1 MKHASKNWRQVR
13 RVTLERAQRNIVH
26 PLLSVQTAFLVAIS
40 IYFGGL
46 LRFSIFYTG
55 SSEFFLFDVFQAVTL
70 VAASI
75 AIMLLLGP
83 VVILGVLSRR
93 FERLL
98 GEQ

>member
-26 PLLSVQTAFLVAIS
+26 PLLSIQTAFLVAIS

-46 LRFSIFYTG
+46 LRFSVFYTG
-55 SSEFFLFDVFQAVTL
+55 PSEFFLFDAFQAVTL
-70 VAASI
+70 VVAAI
-75 AIMLLLGP
+75 TIMLLLGP
-83 VVILGVLSRR
+83 VVILCMLARR

>member
-1 MKHASKNWRQVR
+1 
-13 RVTLERAQRNIVH
+13 LERAQRNIVH
-26 PLLSVQTAFLVAIS
+26 PLLSIQTAFLIAIS

-46 LRFSIFYTG
+46 LRFSVFYTG
-55 SSEFFLFDVFQAVTL
+55 PSEFFLFDAFQAVTL
-70 VAASI
+70 VAAAI
-75 AIMLLLGP
+75 TIMLLLGP